1 MEELLK
7 KVYASKKATLA
18 LKIISHASVL
28 ASATVFAF
36 MLVYTYFNAPLSAVA
51 SLALSAGIPFV
62 AVSVIRRLINAPRPY
77 ELYDFYE
84 AKPKDKRGSSF
95 PSRHVFSAFLIATLS
110 AEMSIYICIALLTVG
125 VVLAV
130 SRVLLGIHFIRDAV
144 AGAAVGILSGILGIL
159 IF

>member
-7 KVYASKKATLA
+7 KVYASKKATLT

-28 ASATVFAF
+28 ASVTAFAF
-36 MLVYTYFNAPLSAVA
+36 MLAYTYFNAPLSDVA
-51 SLALSAGIPFV
+51 ALALSAGIPFV

-77 ELYDFYE
+77 ELYAFYE
-84 AKPKDKRGSSF
+84 TKPKDKRGSSF
-95 PSRHVFSAFLIATLS
+95 PSRHVFSAFLIAVLS
-110 AEMSIYICIALLTVG
+110 VEMSIYVCIALFTVG
-125 VVLAV
+125 VMLAV
-130 SRVLLGIHFIRDAV
+130 SRVLLGIHFVRDAV